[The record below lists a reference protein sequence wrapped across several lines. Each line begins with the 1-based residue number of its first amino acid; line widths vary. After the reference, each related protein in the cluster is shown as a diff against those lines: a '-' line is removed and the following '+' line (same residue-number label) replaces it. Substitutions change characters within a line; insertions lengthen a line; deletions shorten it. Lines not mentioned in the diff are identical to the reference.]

1 MPYTRNAAGAWTISA
16 EAGSVAAV
24 PTRLVIIDKQV
35 DPDGTFDRCL
45 LKGVRS
51 LTFDSKVHTM
61 PQLPYQSI
69 AFANHGPD
77 SDGAWAF
84 TKDLSVPCTE
94 ESTDETIAKLSPL
107 LELMMSVL
115 EKALMSKEHTTHIAI
130 LACKAA
136 GCDPKL
142 IPTLE
147 QLYNVDFMASTDD
160 TGNASSGGNWKMETD
175 GIGERIC
182 GGGSGNSGTGTAW
195 GNGRAGGG
203 GASGSETWGRRHD
216 GGGVASH
223 AFGGSQ

>member
-1 MPYTRNAAGAWTISA
+1 MLMTPLFNR
-16 EAGSVAAV
+16 
-24 PTRLVIIDKQV
+24 
-35 DPDGTFDRCL
+35 
-45 LKGVRS
+45 
-51 LTFDSKVHTM
+51 
-61 PQLPYQSI
+61 PYQSI

-77 SDGAWAF
+77 SDGVWAF

-175 GIGERIC
+175 GVRVNTLYLDPKQSAKYRGKMGWEYEDLLSSEAVYDMTPALEHQHRREREYAMA
-182 GGGSGNSGTGTAW
+182 TGDWRTYM
-195 GNGRAGGG
+195 
-203 GASGSETWGRRHD
+203 RRW
-216 GGGVASH
+216 
-223 AFGGSQ
+223 